1 MSKDNEWD
9 DKERTLTFE
18 LWPAGTEIGCY
29 VIKEVLGLGAFSAVY
44 LACDQDL
51 DRKVVLKFLAG
62 DLSQNQDWRQRFR
75 EEAQTVAQLNHPHI
89 VTIYGVDE
97 YRDLPFIIMEFVEGG
112 TLDAYVKNR
121 RLPVEE
127 ALELAIQISDG
138 LAEAHSRGIIHRDLK
153 PSNIMVTN
161 RGRAKI
167 VDFGLAAILTR
178 DKPAQAGLIVGTIPY
193 MSPEQVQGRPTDARS
208 DLFSLGV
215 VLYRI
220 FTGKMP
226 FSGTETR
233 DIFKAILEKEPLP
246 MSEYSANIP
255 LELERIVSRLLN
267 KNSNLRYQ
275 NAEDLRIDL
284 RYTLEAIMSGRVQ
297 YRGRKKDFLWSIA
310 VLPFAN
316 LSGERQQEYFC
327 DGMSEEIINA
337 LARIKGLR
345 VAARTSTLIFKN
357 SSDDAREIGRKLHV
371 DTLLEGSVRQASDR
385 LRIFVQLVDVAT
397 GYHLWS
403 ERYDRDFQDVFAIQ
417 DEISQNIVRSLQL
430 ILSENEIQSLTRTST
445 TDTEAYDYYLRGR
458 QFYHQGRR
466 QSFQFAS
473 QMFARATEIDP
484 QYALAYAGIAQ
495 CSAMLFHFYG
505 EAKDIH
511 LEEADRTSL
520 RALELD
526 PELPQAHAARGL
538 TLWLMDRF
546 DEARV
551 EFETAMRLDPEQ
563 DETPYLYG
571 RACFQKGE
579 LELAA
584 RLFERACRGRENHE
598 ACYFAAQTHTALGHN
613 EAALAAYRL
622 ALRAVEKRVQLH
634 PDDARAY
641 TMGAVSFCRLG
652 DRRSGLEWAERAIAI
667 DPNDAGI
674 QYNVACLF
682 ALEGE
687 KTRAIQ
693 SLEAAVQAGF
703 AHRDWVEKDPDLDSL
718 RDDPRFQALKWR
730 TQ

>member
-178 DKPAQAGLIVGTIPY
+178 DKTAQAGLIVGTIPY

>member
-1 MSKDNEWD
+1 MKQSKSGD
-9 DKERTLTFE
+9 DIEKTLTAE
-18 LWPAGTEIGCY
+18 LWPAGTEIKRY
-29 VIKEVLGLGAFSAVY
+29 LIQEVLGLGAFSTVY
-44 LACDQDL
+44 LAYDRDL
-51 DRKVVLKFLAG
+51 DRKVALKFLAG
-62 DLSQNQDWRQRFR
+62 DLCQNPDWRKRFR

-97 YRDLPFIIMEFVEGG
+97 FQDQPYIIMEFVEGG
-112 TLDAYVKNR
+112 TLEAYLKNR

-138 LAEAHSRGIIHRDLK
+138 LAEAHGRGIIHRDLK
-153 PSNIMVTN
+153 PSNIMVTS

-178 DKPAQAGLIVGTIPY
+178 ESLAQEGLIVGTAPY
-193 MSPEQVQGRPTDARS
+193 MSPEQVQGLPIDNRS
-208 DLFSLGV
+208 DLFSLGI
-215 VLYRI
+215 VLYRM
-220 FTGKMP
+220 FTGKAP
-226 FSGTETR
+226 FSGEGIR
-233 DIFKAILEKEPLP
+233 EIFKAILDKEPLP

-255 LELERIVSRLLN
+255 VELERIVARLLN
-267 KNSNLRYQ
+267 KNKALRYQ
-275 NAEDLRIDL
+275 RAEDLRIDL
-284 RYTLEAIMSGRVQ
+284 RFTLEAVMSGRVQ
-297 YRGRKKDFLWSIA
+297 YRGRKKDYQWSIA
-310 VLPFAN
+310 VLPLAN
-316 LSGERQQEYFC
+316 LSGEREQEYFC

-337 LARIKGLR
+337 LAKVRGLR
-345 VAARTSTLIFKN
+345 VAARTSTLVFKT
-357 SSDDAREIGRKLHV
+357 SSEDAREIGRKLHV
-371 DTLLEGSVRQASDR
+371 DTLLEGSVKRAGDR
-385 LRIFVQLVDVAT
+385 LRIFVQLIDVAS

-403 ERYDRDFQDVFAIQ
+403 ERYDRDLQDIFAIQ
-417 DEISQNIVRSLQL
+417 DEISQNVVRSLQL
-430 ILSENEIQSLTRTST
+430 ILSDNELQALSRTST
-445 TDTEAYDYYLRGR
+445 TDTDAYDFYLRGR

-466 QSFQFAS
+466 QSYQFAR
-473 QMFARATEIDP
+473 QMFSRATEIDP
-484 QYALAYAGIAQ
+484 NYALAYAGIAQ

-505 EAKDIH
+505 ESGDIH
-511 LEEADRTSL
+511 LEEADRTS
-520 RALELD
+520 RRSLELD

-546 DEARV
+546 EEARN
-551 EFETAMRLDPEQ
+551 EFETAMRLDPQQ

-571 RACFQKGE
+571 RACFQRGE
-579 LELAA
+579 LKLAA
-584 RLFERACRGRENHE
+584 ELFERACRSRENHE
-598 ACYFAAQTHTALGHN
+598 ACYFAAQTQTALGNN
-613 EAALAAYRL
+613 EAALAAYQL

-718 RDDPRFQALKWR
+718 RDDPRFKALKWR
-730 TQ
+730 DQ